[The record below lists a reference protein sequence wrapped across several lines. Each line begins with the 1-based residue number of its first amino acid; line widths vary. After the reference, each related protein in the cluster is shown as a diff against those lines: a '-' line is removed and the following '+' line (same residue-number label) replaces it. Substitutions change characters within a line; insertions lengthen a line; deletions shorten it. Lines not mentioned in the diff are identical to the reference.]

1 MEIRARGGCKPE
13 ISGQRGEPI
22 EIRGPDAC
30 DRNLDGLTTG
40 FAKLSKQTSQC
51 ATREPISMRMGEYH
65 SSAGR
70 SQGRHGVGQ
79 GGPFF
84 GDVSGSA
91 SRQPQVEGLRDVT
104 SVPRDDERAGEVHTC
119 RHVRFAQNGLD
130 QGSRGDPRL
139 ALESLADL
147 REPRAAPR
155 PDARQVCPECLMRGV
170 EVETDHMQRLSVPAA
185 GHFDTCHML
194 QAMSVAGEASGLAA
208 RDGIVV
214 GERGQRDA
222 PGCTKFDERIGRQQA
237 IRVMAVQMQIGEG
250 SRAHRRYESP
260 MTLLPEHAPRWDD
273 IDTVLLDLDG
283 TLLDLA
289 FDNYIW
295 LARVAEIYA
304 ENNGLSLAETHA
316 ELAPRFK
323 RVQGTLDW
331 YSIDYW
337 SAQLRIDIE
346 RVHREEAHRV
356 AWLPGARGFLEQVRE
371 RGKRLVLMTNS
382 HPKILAIKDER
393 TRVLGYLDA
402 AYTSH
407 GFGAPKEDQR
417 FWIAA
422 RSAEPFDLARTMFV
436 DDSKAVLHAA
446 IEAGVRWVYG
456 VKRPDTSRE
465 PYNHEEFAAIDGVLD
480 LL

>member
-1 MEIRARGGCKPE
+1 MEVGARGGCKSK
-13 ISGQRGEPI
+13 ISSERRESI
-22 EIRGPDAC
+22 EIGGSNTR
-30 DRNLDGLTTG
+30 DRDLDGLAAG
-40 FAKLSKQTSQC
+40 FAKLSEQASQRAAREAIPMRVGEHYSRARC
-51 ATREPISMRMGEYH
+51 AQCGDGVRECR
-65 SSAGR
+65 
-70 SQGRHGVGQ
+70 
-79 GGPFF
+79 PFF
-84 GDVSGSA
+84 GNVAGCTA
-91 SRQPQVEGLRDVT
+91 GQPKVEGFREV
-104 SVPRDDERAGEVHTC
+104 SRMPRSNERAGEMHAG
-119 RHVRFAQNGLD
+119 RHVRLAQDTGHQESCGN
-130 QGSRGDPRL
+130 RGF
-139 ALESLADL
+139 ALEAFADL
-147 REPRAAPR
+147 GESICAPR
-155 PDARQVCPECLMRGV
+155 TDMRQMCRELGVSRVEIEPDHVQGL
-170 EVETDHMQRLSVPAA
+170 TVPAA
-185 GHFDTCHML
+185 GHLDTGNVP
-194 QAMSVAGEASGLAA
+194 QSMSVASEASGLAA
-208 RDGIVV
+208 GNGVMV
-214 GERGQRDA
+214 GERRQRHTS
-222 PGCTKFDERIGRQQA
+222 GGTKFDERLGREQA
-237 IRVMAVQMQIGEG
+237 IGVMAMQVQISEG
-250 SRAHRRYESP
+250 RRAHRRYDSP
-260 MTLLPEHAPRWDD
+260 MALLPGQSPRWDD

-337 SAQLRIDIE
+337 SAQLGIDIE
-346 RVHREEAHRV
+346 RVHREESHRV

-382 HPKILAIKDER
+382 HPVILGIKEER
-393 TRVLGYLDA
+393 TRVLSYLDA

-417 FWIAA
+417 FWMAA
-422 RSAEPFDLARTMFV
+422 RRAEPFDPTRTMFV

-465 PYNHEEFAAIDGVLD
+465 PHNHEEFAAIDGVAD

>member
-1 MEIRARGGCKPE
+1 MK
-13 ISGQRGEPI
+13 
-22 EIRGPDAC
+22 
-30 DRNLDGLTTG
+30 
-40 FAKLSKQTSQC
+40 
-51 ATREPISMRMGEYH
+51 
-65 SSAGR
+65 
-70 SQGRHGVGQ
+70 
-79 GGPFF
+79 
-84 GDVSGSA
+84 
-91 SRQPQVEGLRDVT
+91 
-104 SVPRDDERAGEVHTC
+104 
-119 RHVRFAQNGLD
+119 
-130 QGSRGDPRL
+130 
-139 ALESLADL
+139 
-147 REPRAAPR
+147 
-155 PDARQVCPECLMRGV
+155 
-170 EVETDHMQRLSVPAA
+170 
-185 GHFDTCHML
+185 
-194 QAMSVAGEASGLAA
+194 
-208 RDGIVV
+208 
-214 GERGQRDA
+214 
-222 PGCTKFDERIGRQQA
+222 
-237 IRVMAVQMQIGEG
+237 MQIGEG
-250 SRAHRRYESP
+250 RRAHRRYDSP
-260 MTLLPEHAPRWDD
+260 MALLPEQAPRWDE